1 MYAEKLCEFKVE
13 LKLEKLCDADG
24 GVVCTHGE
32 VRWVGRV
39 GRWLSAREKWF
50 HFFFRDASKS
60 MLRSFV
66 LLATVSLSVETPI
79 DCPSFKPQVER
90 MVKKCNIAHLT
101 DGTNV
106 WANQTTCG
114 GYTLFEGNY
123 YRCFGAQGPVSF
135 LCDAFSVVFP
145 NPPCTP
151 PTPSTAD

>member
-1 MYAEKLCEFKVE
+1 MPCAFRKLHWVELLVPIKISRMYAEKLCEFKVE

-79 DCPSFKPQVER
+79 DWP
-90 MVKKCNIAHLT
+90 L
-101 DGTNV
+101 
-106 WANQTTCG
+106 
-114 GYTLFEGNY
+114 L
-123 YRCFGAQGPVSF
+123 
-135 LCDAFSVVFP
+135 
-145 NPPCTP
+145 
-151 PTPSTAD
+151 